1 MIKVLIVEDSLT
13 AQVLLRHILSSD
25 ADIQVLGT
33 ASNGLEALEFMRNNQ
48 PDLITMDLHMPI
60 MDGLEAT
67 RTIME
72 TKPVP
77 ILIVSNDWNSANK
90 ADAFEYLEAG
100 ALTALEKPQAID
112 DASFDELSKALI
124 QTVKIMSE
132 IKVIRRFPASGRRKI
147 ERSKG
152 EHQEL
157 KIIVIGASTGGPP
170 VLKTILTSLSESFP
184 VPILIVQHIAKGFL
198 PGLGDWLDASCALPV
213 AIGKQGQE
221 VLPGHVYLAPDEFEM
236 GVSRSLRIHLSPHK
250 TTIGPCPSVAFLFRS
265 ALVNFGPQALG
276 VLLSGMGKDGAEE
289 LTLMKNKGAVTIA
302 QNEESCVV
310 FGMPGAAV
318 KLKGA
323 TYILPPEKIGPMI
336 ERTVSSRLQIARR
349 EET

>member
-13 AQVLLRHILSSD
+13 AQVLLRQILSSD
-25 ADIQVLGT
+25 GAIQVLGT
-33 ASNGLEALEFMRNNQ
+33 ARNGLEALEFMRNHH
-48 PDLITMDLHMPI
+48 PDVITMDLHMPI

-77 ILIVSNDWNSANK
+77 IIIVSNDWDNANK
-90 ADAFEYLEAG
+90 ADAFDYLEAG
-100 ALTALEKPQAID
+100 AVAALEKPQAIGD
-112 DASFDELSKALI
+112 SSYDELRKDLI

-132 IKVIRRFPASGRRKI
+132 IKVVRRFPARKRKR
-147 ERSKG
+147 ERSNA
-152 EHQEL
+152 ELQEL
-157 KIIVIGASTGGPP
+157 KIVVIGASTGGPP
-170 VLKTILTSLSESFP
+170 VLKTILSSLSENFP
-184 VPILIVQHIAKGFL
+184 VPVLIVQHIAHGFL
-198 PGLGDWLDASCALPV
+198 SGLGDWLDASCALPV
-213 AIGKQGQE
+213 AIAKQGQA

-236 GVSRSLRIHLSPHK
+236 GVSRSLRIHLSPQK

-265 ALVNFGPQALG
+265 ALVHFGPQALG

-289 LTLMKNKGAVTIA
+289 LALMKNKGSVTIA

-318 KLKGA
+318 KLQGA
-323 TYILPPEKIGPMI
+323 THILPPEKIGPLI
-336 ERTVSSRLQIARR
+336 ERTVLSRL
-349 EET
+349 